1 MKPTNCRRQVN
12 RTTIH
17 EKGKW
22 HTETVSQ
29 CSGYSYGRISDS
41 TGIGKFSYEGENP
54 MRAYLIASGIC
65 IVKYVFY
72 AAAAVAIP
80 IAVKWGMKKLG
91 ISKDNDALLPIP
103 NNNPLPPLPTNEPT
117 EGKLDKDVNRAANES
132 APIYLMT
139 TEITAGSRIIVF
151 SSPGVGKTV
160 VSYQMS
166 YAIRSGLKSGLFP
179 DEVESEPQEV
189 LLIDTEQEDDD
200 LFLRYANG
208 ANLIPNGITRVSDC
222 NFNTAEEV
230 SSYVWKKVSG
240 WETNG
245 TVIIDNITSA
255 FSLQSPE
262 KIRAFYGQLRAI
274 QGEMKKKGIKI
285 TYILVCHETKSSK
298 KLTLKSLQGSGNLG
312 NFATAV
318 YGLERAEGEDM
329 VKFKVLKN
337 RRSKNNGSAY
347 LEKLCTEPYFH
358 FEFQGIVDEPESTEA
373 PTVDAI
379 SSSVEIAPSVRK
391 VIDENFKVQLLEE
404 HEHDKKSYA
413 VLWDKYVNLYDL
425 PTDKYKGKNK
435 VRNLIVEAR
444 KLAKAKDCQP
454 M

>member
-1 MKPTNCRRQVN
+1 MKSTNCRRQVN
-12 RTTIH
+12 RTTTH

-29 CSGYSYGRISDS
+29 CSGSSYGRISDS
-41 TGIGKFSYEGENP
+41 TSIGKFSYEGENP
-54 MRAYLIASGIC
+54 IRAYLIASGIC
-65 IVKYVFY
+65 IVKYAVIS
-72 AAAAVAIP
+72 AAAVAIP
-80 IAVKWGMKKLG
+80 IVVKWGMKKLG
-91 ISKDNDALLPIP
+91 VCSTNEGQDSSSNNDPLPSLPI
-103 NNNPLPPLPTNEPT
+103 NEPT
-117 EGKLDKDVNRAANES
+117 EEKLDTDVNRAANES

-139 TEITAGSRIIVF
+139 PEITAGSRIIVF
-151 SSPGVGKTV
+151 SSPGIGKTV

-179 DEVESEPQEV
+179 DEVQSEPQEV

-230 SSYVWKKVSG
+230 SSYVWKKVSD
-240 WETNG
+240 WKTNG

-274 QGEMKKKGIKI
+274 QSEMKKKGVKI

-318 YGLERAEGEDM
+318 YGLERAEGEGM

-337 RRSKNNGSAY
+337 RRSKNNGRAY

-358 FEFQGIVDEPESTEA
+358 FEFQGIVDEPKSTEA
-373 PTVDAI
+373 TIAESPLNNE
-379 SSSVEIAPSVRK
+379 VEEPVKTQPRKCTDEQIAEIRRLYKEGKKTINQLHNEYGLNARTVRK
-391 VIDENFKVQLLEE
+391 YIGLK
-404 HEHDKKSYA
+404 H
-413 VLWDKYVNLYDL
+413 
-425 PTDKYKGKNK
+425 
-435 VRNLIVEAR
+435 
-444 KLAKAKDCQP
+444 
-454 M
+454 

>member
-1 MKPTNCRRQVN
+1 MKPTNCRRQKN
-12 RTTIH
+12 RTTTH

-22 HTETVSQ
+22 HTERISQ
-29 CSGYSYGRISDS
+29 CSGPSYGRISDS

-54 MRAYLIASGIC
+54 ISAYLIASGIC
-65 IVKYVFY
+65 IVKYAIY
-72 AAAAVAIP
+72 AAAAAAIP

-91 ISKDNDALLPIP
+91 VNSNNEEQAPSSNNDS
-103 NNNPLPPLPTNEPT
+103 LPPMPTNEPT
-117 EGKLDKDVNRAANES
+117 VGKLDIDVNRAANES

-139 TEITAGSRIIVF
+139 PEITAGSRIIVF

-166 YAIRSGLKSGLFP
+166 YAIRSGMKSGLFP
-179 DEVESEPQEV
+179 DEVESESQEV

-230 SSYVWKKVSG
+230 SSYVWRKVSK

-274 QGEMKKKGIKI
+274 QSEMKKKGVKI

-337 RRSKNNGSAY
+337 RRSKNNGRAY

-358 FEFQGIVDEPESTEA
+358 FEFQGVVDEPESKETQTAEN
-373 PTVDAI
+373 
-379 SSSVEIAPSVRK
+379 SHKNEVEEPAKTQQKKCSEEQIEEIRRLYREGKKTINQLHIEYGLNARTVRK
-391 VIDENFKVQLLEE
+391 YIGLK
-404 HEHDKKSYA
+404 H
-413 VLWDKYVNLYDL
+413 
-425 PTDKYKGKNK
+425 
-435 VRNLIVEAR
+435 
-444 KLAKAKDCQP
+444 
-454 M
+454 